1 MNGIDKVYKDIF
13 DFIYDMI
20 CDMTSSCDY
29 SLFFRVLITILAIFA
44 LRKVI
49 YLMRY
54 SNFSSEDEDIDGDRS
69 ISNDKSIENKSIK
82 VKVRK
87 VHNNLY
93 SKYYSHYKDDS
104 ND

>member
-1 MNGIDKVYKDIF
+1 MNDIYKDI
-13 DFIYDMI
+13 YNTI
-20 CDMTSSCDY
+20 CDMVSSGEYDF
-29 SLFFRVLITILAIFA
+29 LFRVCIFLISTQLALFA
-44 LRKVI
+44 FSKLI
-49 YLMRY
+49 YFIRY
-54 SNFSSEDEDIDGDRS
+54 SDFSSSEDEDIDSDRS
-69 ISNDKSIENKSIK
+69 SSNDKSIEDKSIK